1 MQLRQVTTTLDLS
14 ALSISAATLSIN
26 NQRPSTLDLT
36 LQTAYNTDLATAYA
50 IDLSYDQHVELLDGS
65 TVIFS
70 GFCDEPTRDP
80 TSNTISLTI
89 KDHWWILERQV
100 AIQLGGYDNCPSC
113 TSSDLTFSGDLSAS
127 ITRLL
132 TYDKY
137 TTLATLIQ
145 LGTIDLPT
153 IDLSETT
160 YSNQTVAQTLT
171 SLLKNVP
178 GTICAWTYTPTAPAA
193 LLSIYQQTST
203 SLQTASYQTG
213 TDNIAALNYQQLK
226 ENIVSGVLIRYQ
238 QPMAVEES
246 GETTEVLNLISTDQY
261 PSTCDPYDKNTIWR
275 TITLSGSSATRKTIT
290 VTSSHA
296 NDAATMIAYCS
307 TQKFPIKPIL
317 GATSWQPYDFY
328 AHGSFYS
335 GFLNHILPT
344 STGSRFWNCVV
355 GGDWDVQ
362 NSYTTAFAIPTNLGV
377 ATNIVKDSET
387 SVTLLQTLHTGL
399 PQGNLHILDYS
410 SAQLLATAL
419 QGATLSGN
427 FWLGKV
433 RVHTHS
439 CLVSDEWFYDDHFRQ
454 WSPPGSNSLSEAF
467 SNWTGRSTDTYA
479 VSTTGNTNITLDY
492 NSTTPPAVGA
502 AQQYYEQCSAPQY
515 KGSIKIAD
523 PTTQTPLTRNIA
535 INTSITGQI
544 QQNRYDLQNALRTIT
559 FGPPEQLAIQD
570 FATRLQT

>member
-1 MQLRQVTTTLDLS
+1 MQLRQGTTTLDLS
-14 ALSISAATLSIN
+14 ALSISSATLTIN

-36 LQTAYNTDLATAYA
+36 LRTAYNTDLSTAYA
-50 IDLSYDQHVELLDGS
+50 INLSYDQHVELLDGS

-80 TSNTISLTI
+80 ASNTLQLTI

-113 TSSDLTFSGDLSAS
+113 TSSDLTFSGDLEAS

-153 IDLSETT
+153 VDLSATSF
-160 YSNQTVAQTLT
+160 SNQTVAQILI

-193 LLSIYQQTST
+193 RLSIYQQTST

-213 TDNIAALNYQQLK
+213 TDNIAALNYQQLR
-226 ENIVSGVLIRYQ
+226 ENTVSGVLIRYQ

-246 GETTEVLNLISTDQY
+246 GETTEVMNLISTDQY
-261 PSTCDPYDKNTIWR
+261 PTTCDPYDKNTIWR
-275 TITLSGSSATRKTIT
+275 TITLYGSSATRKTIT

-296 NDAATMIAYCS
+296 NDAATMISGCS
-307 TQKFPIKPIL
+307 TQKFPKKPML
-317 GATSWQPYDFY
+317 GTLTWQPYDFY
-328 AHGSFYS
+328 SYSSFYDA
-335 GFLNHILPT
+335 FLNYIMPT
-344 STGSRFWNCVV
+344 STGSRFWNCIV
-355 GGDWDVQ
+355 GGDWVAQ
-362 NSYTTAFAIPTNLGV
+362 NNYTTAYSLPTLLSG
-377 ATNIVKDSET
+377 ATNIVKDSST
-387 SVTLLQTLHTGL
+387 NVTLTQTLHTGL
-399 PQGNLHILDYS
+399 AQGNLHILNYS
-410 SAQLLATAL
+410 SAQLLENAI
-419 QGATLSGN
+419 QGATLSGD

-433 RVHTHS
+433 RVNIHC
-439 CLVSDEWFYDDHFRQ
+439 CLVSDYWTYDDHFRQ
-454 WSPPGSNSLSEAF
+454 WMPPGSNSLSEAF
-467 SNWTGRSTDTYA
+467 SAWGTRQYDTYA
-479 VSTTGNTNITLDY
+479 VSTAGNTNITLDY
-492 NSTTPPAVGA
+492 NTTTPPAAGA

-515 KGSIKIAD
+515 KGSIQVID
-523 PTTQTPLTRNIA
+523 SSIHSPLKRNIA
-535 INTSITGQI
+535 INTDITAAI
-544 QQNRYDLQNALRTIT
+544 QQNRLDLYKNLRTLT